1 MKTLKYILVLMVA
14 TVFFSCQKDP
24 LKEINDGSWN
34 KEKNIISISFSDQIG
49 KTTIVRTDTN
59 ATITFLD
66 FAEDFSA
73 IEITSLEVSYGATA
87 SVAVGQKL
95 DFNNPEKTTTI
106 IITPVNGEPLTW
118 TIKAGQYVNPYK
130 GTWGIQSFKFKWDDW
145 NGWGLQ
151 GEATVASKMT
161 SATAGNDDIITFSA
175 IEGADVSGI
184 FYGSYERTKGT
195 DGAYGSYKSPAGTD
209 WSDKFGQ
216 LPNGKGKYY
225 INPDNSVSIEV
236 EGSSKK
242 LTSVG
247 TTASTATTMTYDLN
261 AQQIWTIDWNDYYGT
276 ENQLKMAYKI
286 WYILIKQ

>member
-1 MKTLKYILVLMVA
+1 
-14 TVFFSCQKDP
+14 
-24 LKEINDGSWN
+24 
-34 KEKNIISISFSDQIG
+34 
-49 KTTIVRTDTN
+49 
-59 ATITFLD
+59 
-66 FAEDFSA
+66 
-73 IEITSLEVSYGATA
+73 
-87 SVAVGQKL
+87 
-95 DFNNPEKTTTI
+95 
-106 IITPVNGEPLTW
+106 
-118 TIKAGQYVNPYK
+118 
-130 GTWGIQSFKFKWDDW
+130 
-145 NGWGLQ
+145 
-151 GEATVASKMT
+151 MT